1 MMDRTRLYSALI
13 TIVLC
18 SLIALWLALGHI
30 DMSRSNREWP
40 PKHNG
45 EITMEEFA
53 EIIDLP
59 QSAAPA
65 ADIPSPA
72 PLPEEAHG
80 AAEPTPESGHD
91 VTDRGEPA
99 EAPATVVSKQPS
111 PVKAK
116 PKKPEK
122 TGPTAEQ
129 LKKQREEKEREE
141 ARRRATSNTQNAFKN
156 ATGKNNTSSQG
167 KTPGNAGAPSDRASA
182 LNGRG
187 TGYAGGGWVIPS
199 YAKVPSSVTGSVKMM
214 LKIDRNGRVTSVT
227 FQGGD
232 APAATDPAVRRAVEA
247 EVRARRFTRADDN
260 APEES
265 RAYIT
270 YTFR

>member
-1 MMDRTRLYSALI
+1 MNRTRLYSAIVTLCMCVLI
-13 TIVLC
+13 L
-18 SLIALWLALGHI
+18 LWLVSAHVSMRVS
-30 DMSRSNREWP
+30 DSEWP
-40 PKHNG
+40 PKHTS
-45 EITMEEFA
+45 EITMEEYA

-59 QSAAPA
+59 RTPAPA
-65 ADIPSPA
+65 ADIPAPA
-72 PLPEEAHG
+72 PLPEEAHA

-91 VTDRGEPA
+91 VSDAGQPA
-99 EAPATVVSKQPS
+99 EAPATVTSRQPS

-116 PKKPEK
+116 PKEPKK
-122 TGPTAEQ
+122 TGPSAEE
-129 LKKQREEKEREE
+129 LRKKKEEEE
-141 ARRRATSNTQNAFKN
+141 ARRRATANTQNAFRN
-156 ATGKNNTSSQG
+156 ADGKNNTASPG
-167 KTPGNAGAPSDRASA
+167 RTPGNAGAPSDKASA

-187 TGYAGGGWVIPS
+187 TGSAGGGWMIPA
-199 YAKVPSSVTGSVKMM
+199 YGKVPSTVTGSVKMM
-214 LKIDRNGRVTSVT
+214 LKIDRTGRVTSVT

-265 RAYIT
+265 TAYVT